1 MEKYISNKIKMKSS
15 ARLAVVQA
23 AYMIEFG
30 DLSVDEVIK
39 DFIDGKVGR
48 FALSEATNYQKEE
61 QLELNEIDTNYFATL
76 TRGVMSKKEDVEK
89 SLSLFLKEDWSYEKM
104 DGTLRALLLCAVYEL
119 IYTTDVDA
127 KILIKEYVDLAYAF
141 FSKSEPK
148 VVNALLDQ
156 IAKEVR

>member
-1 MEKYISNKIKMKSS
+1 MKSS

>member
-48 FALSEATNYQKEE
+48 FALSEETNYQKEE